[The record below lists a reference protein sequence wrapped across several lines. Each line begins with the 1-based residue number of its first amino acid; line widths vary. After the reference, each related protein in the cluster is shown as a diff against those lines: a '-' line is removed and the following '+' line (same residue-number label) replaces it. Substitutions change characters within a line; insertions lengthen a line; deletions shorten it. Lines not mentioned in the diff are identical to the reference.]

1 MDKMDITPILELAV
15 KLIFTLI
22 TIFLIPKLKEL
33 ISTKV
38 AESDQKKIIRWV
50 ELAVQAAEEA
60 ERSGLIDK
68 KAKYQYAKDFL
79 EKRGV
84 TFDADTMQALIDSTV
99 WELFNQFKKDSDSG
113 TESEV
118 RNESSSSGI
127 VRLTGSCWTGS

>member
-1 MDKMDITPILELAV
+1 MDNMDITPILELAV

-22 TIFLIPKLKEL
+22 TIFLVPKLKEL

-68 KAKYQYAKDFL
+68 KAKYQYAKTFL
-79 EKRGV
+79 EAHGV

-99 WELFNQFKKDSDSG
+99 WELFNQFKQDSDADA
-113 TESEV
+113 ESEA
-118 RNESSSSGI
+118 
-127 VRLTGSCWTGS
+127 

>member
-1 MDKMDITPILELAV
+1 MDKMDITPILELTV
-15 KLIFTLI
+15 KLIFTVV
-22 TIFLIPKLKEL
+22 TIFLIPKIKEL

-84 TFDADTMQALIDSTV
+84 TFDADTMQVLIDSTC
-99 WELFNQFKKDSDSG
+99 WELFNQFKEDSDSDA
-113 TESEV
+113 ESEA
-118 RNESSSSGI
+118 
-127 VRLTGSCWTGS
+127 

>member
-1 MDKMDITPILELAV
+1 MSKIDITPILELAV

-22 TIFLIPKLKEL
+22 TIFLIPKLKEFL
-33 ISTKV
+33 AAKV

-68 KAKYQYAKDFL
+68 KAKYQYAKDFI

-99 WELFNQFKKDSDSG
+99 WELFNQFKKDSEPEEQSP
-113 TESEV
+113 EKEM
-118 RNESSSSGI
+118 
-127 VRLTGSCWTGS
+127 

>member
-1 MDKMDITPILELAV
+1 MDKMDITPILELVV

-33 ISTKV
+33 LAAKV
-38 AESDQKKIIRWV
+38 AESDQKKLLRWA

-99 WELFNQFKKDSDSG
+99 WELFNQFKKDSEPEEQSP
-113 TESEV
+113 EKEM
-118 RNESSSSGI
+118 
-127 VRLTGSCWTGS
+127 

>member
-1 MDKMDITPILELAV
+1 MDKMNITPILELAV
-15 KLIFTLI
+15 KLIFTAV

-84 TFDADTMQALIDSTV
+84 TFDADTMQALIDSTC
-99 WELFNQFKKDSDSG
+99 WELFNQFKKDSDSDA
-113 TESEV
+113 ESEA
-118 RNESSSSGI
+118 
-127 VRLTGSCWTGS
+127 

>member
-1 MDKMDITPILELAV
+1 MDRMDITPILELAV

-22 TIFLIPKLKEL
+22 TIYLIPKLKEL
-33 ISTKV
+33 FPKLKELLAAKV

-68 KAKYQYAKDFL
+68 KAKYQYAKSFL
-79 EKRGV
+79 EARGV

-99 WELFNQFKKDSDSG
+99 WELFNQFKKDFDSDA
-113 TESEV
+113 ESEA
-118 RNESSSSGI
+118 
-127 VRLTGSCWTGS
+127 

>member
-1 MDKMDITPILELAV
+1 MDKMDITPILELVV

-22 TIFLIPKLKEL
+22 TIFLVPKLKEL

-68 KAKYQYAKDFL
+68 KAKYQYAKNFL
-79 EKRGV
+79 EARGV
-84 TFDADTMQALIDSTV
+84 TFDADPMQALIDSTC
-99 WELFNQFKKDSDSG
+99 WELFNQFKKDSDSDA
-113 TESEV
+113 ESEA
-118 RNESSSSGI
+118 
-127 VRLTGSCWTGS
+127 